1 MFRPRGGTSIH
12 SHVVYLDEGDR
23 RQQEKQS
30 RRMVAKTKQQETE
43 SQVQNREQ
51 AER

>member
-1 MFRPRGGTSIH
+1 MFRPRGDASIH
-12 SHVVYLDEGDR
+12 SYAVYLDEGDR

-30 RRMVAKTKQQETE
+30 RRMVAKIKQQETE